1 MNLQLLSDS
10 IHQEVVNRINHKLNQ
25 LLASNIDAFIDHL
38 DYDSRAILIK
48 HYVSH

>member
-1 MNLQLLSDS
+1 MNVQLLSDS

-38 DYDSRAILIK
+38 EQFQ
-48 HYVSH
+48 